1 MRENFPYEKTRDE
14 VGLLSEKN
22 SLLPDVE
29 PERNVAV
36 ETEFKTTQIVR
47 LAPRQEI
54 SRE

>member
-1 MRENFPYEKTRDE
+1 MRENRLYEKTRDE

-47 LAPRQEI
+47 LAPRQENGM
-54 SRE
+54 